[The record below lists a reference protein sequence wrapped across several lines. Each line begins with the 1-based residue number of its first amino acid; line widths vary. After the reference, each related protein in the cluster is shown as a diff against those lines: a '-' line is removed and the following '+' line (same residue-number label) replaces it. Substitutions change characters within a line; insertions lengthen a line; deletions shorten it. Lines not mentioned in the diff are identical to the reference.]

1 MQYLGPHPD
10 LLHQH
15 EHLHKT
21 PGGSLRTVKL
31 GLQATRPG
39 TQLHFLPSRSH
50 PLSLHP
56 VSGELL
62 TLLFS
67 NSALMKESWYLHL
80 CPLCRE
86 YNWPLKGMGLNCK
99 GPFLR
104 RFFSIGYRRLVESM
118 DVEPWIQRKL
128 ISPRASTTEAPH
140 PPPLQPR
147 ARALQQETPPQWE
160 GCTSQQKVVPAR
172 RN

>member
-10 LLHQH
+10 LLHQN

-67 NSALMKESWYLHL
+67 LKFCSHERILILTSLFPLQGIQLTLEKHGFELH
-80 CPLCRE
+80 RST
-86 YNWPLKGMGLNCK
+86 YMGS
-99 GPFLR
+99 
-104 RFFSIGYRRLVESM
+104 FSIVHDPWLVDSM
-118 DVEPWIQRKL
+118 DTELQIQRDDYK
-128 ISPRASTTEAPH
+128 IIH
-140 PPPLQPR
+140 
-147 ARALQQETPPQWE
+147 
-160 GCTSQQKVVPAR
+160 KVDL
-172 RN
+172 